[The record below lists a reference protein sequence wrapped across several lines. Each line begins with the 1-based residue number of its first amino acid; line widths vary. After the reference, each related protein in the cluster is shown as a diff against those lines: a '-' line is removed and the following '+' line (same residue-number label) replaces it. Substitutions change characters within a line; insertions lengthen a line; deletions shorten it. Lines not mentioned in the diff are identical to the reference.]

1 MLSRVVRRGG
11 FANPHKTSCHFGA
24 LLQGIF
30 SNEPLL
36 AAIAE
41 HGIHEGDE
49 AKDCVLCLLQRTEG
63 DSVNASVVSLEAWH
77 PLLES
82 LGFSIQ
88 QQQDSSEVLL
98 RLLSAGMGPLKNALS
113 LSATVTVQDSF
124 HVPAQQRPLGP
135 LRRTFRWCLCAFR
148 ETASRRPSR
157 TFSPHANCL
166 KCLRALAAVASI
178 AAIQEPQRG
187 AKP

>member
-36 AAIAE
+36 AAITE

-63 DSVNASVVSLEAWH
+63 DSVNASVVSLGAWH

-82 LGFSIQ
+82 LG
-88 QQQDSSEVLL
+88 LYPTAA
-98 RLLSAGMGPLKNALS
+98 RLIRGFAP
-113 LSATVTVQDSF
+113 F
-124 HVPAQQRPLGP
+124 PLGWHWATEGCSLFVCHGHSP
-135 LRRTFRWCLCAFR
+135 GFFSMCL
-148 ETASRRPSR
+148 PSSTR
-157 TFSPHANCL
+157 
-166 KCLRALAAVASI
+166 
-178 AAIQEPQRG
+178 
-187 AKP
+187 